1 MEFYSRVGKMAIGSR
16 LRRLSERLTDQAAA
30 VYHLYE
36 IDFQPKWFPVFYML
50 SQRDGMTITEIAG
63 EIGHSH
69 PSVSKIVSE
78 MRKAGLI
85 EGRKDDS
92 DGRRNRVALSA
103 KGEEMREKVKEQ
115 YQDVEQAS
123 LKLLSEANHN
133 LWKAMEEWEYLLD
146 QKSLLRRVEEARK
159 ERESRDVRVID
170 YTPAYRDAF
179 RELNEE
185 WIRTYFKLEPSDL
198 KVLHHPEE
206 YILNPGGH
214 ILVAIDKTG
223 EALGVCALIPIKDG
237 PYKYELAKMA
247 VSPDT
252 RGRGVGHLLGKAAL
266 GWARQ
271 HGAEKV
277 YLESNTVLAPAIRL
291 YEKLGFQK
299 ITGYPSPYERCNI
312 QMECIL

>member
-1 MEFYSRVGKMAIGSR
+1 MEFYNRVGKMAIGSR
-16 LRRLSERLTDQAAA
+16 LRRLSERLTDQAAD
-30 VYHLYE
+30 VYQLYN

-50 SQRDGMTITEIAG
+50 SQRDGMTITEIAS

-69 PSVSKIVSE
+69 PSVSKIVGE

-103 KGEEMREKVKEQ
+103 KGEEMKEKVKEQ

-123 LKLLSEANHN
+123 LRLLSEASHN

-159 ERESRDVRVID
+159 ERESRDVQVVD
-170 YTPAYRDAF
+170 YKPQYRDAF

-198 KVLHHPEE
+198 KALNHPEE
-206 YILNPGGH
+206 YILDPGGH
-214 ILVAIDKTG
+214 ILVAIGKNG
-223 EALGVCALIPIKDG
+223 EALGVCALIPMKDT
-237 PYKYELAKMA
+237 PYQFELAKMA

-252 RGRGVGHLLGKAAL
+252 RGRGVGYLLGKAAL

-277 YLESNTVLAPAIRL
+277 YLESNTILGPAIRL

-312 QMECIL
+312 QMECVL

>member
-1 MEFYSRVGKMAIGSR
+1 MEFYNRVGKMAIGSR
-16 LRRLSERLTDQAAA
+16 LRRLSERLTDQAAD
-30 VYHLYE
+30 VYQLYN

-50 SQRDGMTITEIAG
+50 SQRDGMTITEIAS

-69 PSVSKIVSE
+69 PSVSKIVGE

-103 KGEEMREKVKEQ
+103 KGEEMKEKVKEQ

-123 LKLLSEANHN
+123 LRLLSEANHN

-159 ERESRDVRVID
+159 ERESRDVQVVD
-170 YTPAYRDAF
+170 YKPQYRDAF

-198 KVLHHPEE
+198 KALNHPEE
-206 YILNPGGH
+206 YILDPGGH
-214 ILVAIDKTG
+214 ILVAIGKNG
-223 EALGVCALIPIKDG
+223 EALGVCALIPMKDT
-237 PYKYELAKMA
+237 PYQFELAKMA

-252 RGRGVGHLLGKAAL
+252 RGRGVGYLLGKAAL

-277 YLESNTVLAPAIRL
+277 YLESNTILGPAIRL

-312 QMECIL
+312 QMECVL